1 MTQQDPLVLVPPA
14 DDPGQAQASR
24 AVIKRVLLNLGLLIA
39 LGVGVSGWMLY
50 YTDWFPVVG
59 GLLGLGGLFTW
70 IAFVSGLLKDERKEE
85 FQEGFERQI
94 LLERRTW
101 VAVLLAGGLF
111 FLWASLHGTIV
122 VRSLADDSD
131 RTVAIGRA
139 GAAGAG
145 GEPDASFLA
154 PRALQK
160 YLVFTGWTGREYKVK
175 ASGLPAETFRV
186 VPLRR
191 RTVASPSSFMA
202 RRVLLIRPD
211 VRVSANANAFPFELV
226 VRRGGEGGEVI
237 GRIERGQYQGE
248 AVWAGCDTDVVVPAS
263 VVDRWHL
270 EMLRSEVPE
279 EVLTRWAAPLAVA
292 EDTALEEGDRIRA
305 ELLREDGGAYAVG
318 EVTVRPVLT
327 GQGFVQELLMRIPP
341 AGAGEVEP
349 DVENPSS

>member
-1 MTQQDPLVLVPPA
+1 MAQQDPLVLVPPA
-14 DDPGQAQASR
+14 DDPGQAQASP

-39 LGVGVSGWMLY
+39 LGVGITGWMLY

-85 FQEGFERQI
+85 FQEGFERLV

-101 VAVLLAGGLF
+101 MAVLLAGGLF
-111 FLWASLHGTIV
+111 LLWASLHGTIV
-122 VRSLADDSD
+122 VRSLADDTD
-131 RTVAIGRA
+131 RTVEIQG
-139 GAAGAG
+139 
-145 GEPDASFLA
+145 DASFLP
-154 PRALQK
+154 PRAEQK
-160 YLVFTGWTGREYKVK
+160 YLVFTGWTSRDVEVKV
-175 ASGLPAETFRV
+175 SELPAETFQV
-186 VPLRR
+186 APLRR
-191 RTVASPSSFMA
+191 RIVASPSSFTA
-202 RRVLLIRPD
+202 RPVLLIRPD

-237 GRIERGQYQGE
+237 GKIERGQYQGE
-248 AVWAGCDTDVVVPAS
+248 AVWVGCDTDVLVPAS

-279 EVLTRWAAPLAVA
+279 EVLTRWTAPLAVA
-292 EDTALEEGDRIRA
+292 EDAALGEGDRIRA

-341 AGAGEVEP
+341 ADAGEVEP